1 MPLSNKLECGQL
13 IVRSGL
19 RRLMG
24 ACVVVTSG
32 GLGKTADPFTK
43 IPRNPTVFAQW
54 VCTVVEWLLCRHGCA
69 SWPVLGSQIYAVAG
83 ASVCG
88 MRLSCGVHSAYEAHP
103 R

>member
-19 RRLMG
+19 CRLMD

-43 IPRNPTVFAQW
+43 IPRNPTVVVQW
-54 VCTVVEWLLCRHGCA
+54 FCAVAEWVLCRHGCA
-69 SWPVLGSQIYAVAG
+69 SWPVLGSQICGLGWSVSVWNG
-83 ASVCG
+83 A
-88 MRLSCGVHSAYEAHP
+88 
-103 R
+103 